1 MELQFQ
7 NLKKTYGSRPALSGI
22 SMTLTEGIYGLLG
35 PNGAGKSTM
44 MNIITG
50 NLKQSSGRILLDGT
64 DIRKLGV
71 NFRGRL
77 GYMPQQQT
85 LYPSFSAEQFL
96 FYIGSLRKM
105 DRRTAARR
113 IDWALQLLSLDDAR
127 KKPIR
132 SLSGGMK
139 QRLLLAQSILADPD
153 ILILDEPTA
162 GLDPKQRI
170 AVRNLIFKIAMH
182 KIVLISTHVVS
193 DIEYISK
200 ELILLSHGKI
210 LRQDTAIQLENELT
224 GQVWEASVPEDDLPK
239 LEQYGRVC
247 GVANTAQGVLV
258 RILSKRNRLFRVNR
272 CVRRWKTFICTIS
285 GGKTKFA
292 LRTEKGS
299 LQPLYPVFVCWGNF
313 AEWHPVLLSLR
324 G

>member
-7 NLKKTYGSRPALSGI
+7 DLKKSYGSKQALAGI

-50 NLKQSSGRILLDGT
+50 NLKQSSGQILLDGT
-64 DIRKLGV
+64 DIRILGV

-96 FYIGSLRKM
+96 FYISSLRKM
-105 DRRTAARR
+105 DRHTAAQR
-113 IDWALQLLSLDDAR
+113 IDWALQLLSLDDVR

-170 AVRNLIFKIAMH
+170 AVRNLISKIAMH

-193 DIEYISK
+193 DVEYISK
-200 ELILLSHGKI
+200 ELILLSRGKI
-210 LRQDTAIQLENELT
+210 LRQDTAVRLENELA
-224 GQVWEASVPEDDLPK
+224 GLVWEMIVQEDDLPK
-239 LEQYGRVC
+239 LEQYGSVC

-258 RILSKRNRLFRVNR
+258 R
-272 CVRRWKTFICTIS
+272 
-285 GGKTKFA
+285 
-292 LRTEKGS
+292 
-299 LQPLYPVFVCWGNF
+299 
-313 AEWHPVLLSLR
+313 LLSQEEPPVPCKPVQATLEDVYLCYF
-324 G
+324 GGEDKTCVTN

>member
-7 NLKKTYGSRPALSGI
+7 DLKKSYGSKQALAGI

-96 FYIGSLRKM
+96 FYISSLRKM
-105 DRRTAARR
+105 DRHTAARR
-113 IDWALQLLSLDDAR
+113 IDWALQLLSLDDVR
-127 KKPIR
+127 KKPVR

-170 AVRNLIFKIAMH
+170 AVRNLISKIAMH

-210 LRQDTAIQLENELT
+210 LRQDAAVRLENELT
-224 GQVWEASVPEDDLPK
+224 GQVWEVTVQEDDLPK

-258 RILSKRNRLFRVNR
+258 R
-272 CVRRWKTFICTIS
+272 
-285 GGKTKFA
+285 
-292 LRTEKGS
+292 
-299 LQPLYPVFVCWGNF
+299 
-313 AEWHPVLLSLR
+313 LLSQKEPPVPCEPVRPTLEDVYLCYF
-324 G
+324 GGEDEICVTN